1 MISSRYKHICSDQQK
16 LVIKSDNAPADV
28 ILRKEPL
35 FAIYLTIIYYI
46 VRFTIWE
53 TSAQI
58 SAFSFDIPFPQW
70 SNLYNRNGT
79 GFISDEGLST
89 QRNFPKLIG

>member
-28 ILRKEPL
+28 IL
-35 FAIYLTIIYYI
+35 I